1 MDGGEARDVAA
12 NAAAAE
18 LDDAVD
24 CADNDVGVDNMED
37 VDDCCC

>member
-12 NAAAAE
+12 SAAAAE

-24 CADNDVGVDNMED
+24 CADDSVGVDNMDD
-37 VDDCCC
+37 VDDCC